1 MNKLPLWYFTVFLSF
16 FDKKESVFKKNNF
29 LFYGR
34 VSIWHKSYI
43 LVVQFKIWVTFLI
56 IVCCNTDSR
65 HFLWQTKLRRRRC
78 NMGLTNNYFLFSFT
92 KKYNHIYVTFD
103 IWQSLLCLFLA
114 QWIQVCQL
122 TVWAGNKR
130 AAVCPHCSIYT
141 LLNNWTHHTY
151 LPITHIL
158 DFNWFYQEWYIPNL

>member
-1 MNKLPLWYFTVFLSF
+1 MVFSQCFCHFLT
-16 FDKKESVFKKNNF
+16 KKNLYLKKIIF
-29 LFYGR
+29 CSMEEFQYGT
-34 VSIWHKSYI
+34 K
-43 LVVQFKIWVTFLI
+43 VTFWWCSLKFESLFLI